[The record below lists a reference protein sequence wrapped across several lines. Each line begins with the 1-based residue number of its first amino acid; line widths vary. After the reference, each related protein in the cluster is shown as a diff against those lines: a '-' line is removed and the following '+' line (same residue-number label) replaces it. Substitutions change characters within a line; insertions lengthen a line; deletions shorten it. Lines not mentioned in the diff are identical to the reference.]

1 MRSGVMASMGR
12 RMTRSRYAG
21 SALRC
26 FVAGCAVFSLAGCG
40 TMTGA
45 QQSCE
50 STLGLAEPDKVRCTG
65 SVETVSGSPSLSVIE
80 IGDDIDGAFLLET
93 SIKVGRGT
101 AKASVTDI
109 DDELVGGEVSPGE
122 PLEISA
128 VVYPEPA
135 AGADEDTEEVEV
147 QLEIK
152 EGEEVKA
159 LRYEAKLV
167 EQD

>member
-1 MRSGVMASMGR
+1 MASMGR
-12 RMTRSRYAG
+12 KMPRVPRYAR
-21 SALRC
+21 SALRRV
-26 FVAGCAVFSLAGCG
+26 VAGCAVISLAGCG

-50 STLGLAEPDKVRCTG
+50 STFGLTEPKKVNCTG
-65 SVETVSGSPSLSVIE
+65 SVETVSGSPPLSVIE
-80 IGDDIDGAFLLET
+80 IGDDLDGAFSLET
-93 SIKVGRGT
+93 TITVGSGT

-109 DDELVGGEVSPGE
+109 DDQRVGGEVSPGE
-122 PLEISA
+122 PLEIGA

-152 EGEEVKA
+152 EGEEIKD
-159 LRYEAKLV
+159 LSYEATLV
-167 EQD
+167 ERD